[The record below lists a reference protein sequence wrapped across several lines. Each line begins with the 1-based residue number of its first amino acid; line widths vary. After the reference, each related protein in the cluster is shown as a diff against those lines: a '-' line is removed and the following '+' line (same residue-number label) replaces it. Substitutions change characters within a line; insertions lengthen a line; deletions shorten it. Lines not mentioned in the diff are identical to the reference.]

1 MVLQKMIYKVV
12 IKEEAKD
19 DFSDLSHNQ
28 QILIVKQFKKL
39 ETSPQLGI
47 LLGNKS
53 GYDLTGCRKMY
64 ADKKKLRIVYKIIDD
79 IVEVEVIAIGKR
91 NDMEVYQKAS
101 ERTQND

>member
-1 MVLQKMIYKVV
+1 MSYK
-12 IKEEAKD
+12 IILKSGAD
-19 DFSDLSHNQ
+19 DDLEQLSHAQ
-28 QILIVKQFKKL
+28 RILIYKQFKKL

>member
-1 MVLQKMIYKVV
+1 MSYK
-12 IKEEAKD
+12 IILKSGAD
-19 DFSDLSHNQ
+19 DDLEQLSHAQ
-28 QILIVKQFKKL
+28 RILIYKQFKKL

-53 GYDLTGCRKMY
+53 GYDLTGYRKMY
-64 ADKKKLRIVYKIIDD
+64 ADKKKLRIIYRIIDN